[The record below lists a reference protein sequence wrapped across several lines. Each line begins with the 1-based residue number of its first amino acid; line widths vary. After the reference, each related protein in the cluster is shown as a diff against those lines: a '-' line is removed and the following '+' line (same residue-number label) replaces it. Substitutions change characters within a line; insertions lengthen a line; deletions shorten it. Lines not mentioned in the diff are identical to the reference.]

1 MNDPNLA
8 PTPASIKPSDI
19 FYALFKHKVKIVLF
33 TVLGIAAA
41 GAVYLL
47 YPKSYSSQARL
58 FIRYVE
64 QGKTPMQTG
73 ENNRVTTLETRS
85 DSIISSELQIISS
98 MDLAMKVAEKVGPE
112 LILGDAN
119 KSHDQAGAAMMI
131 RDAINVSIPSRS
143 TVIKIDYSHSNP
155 KLVQTVLQELI
166 DAYLTK
172 HLETRSAGSFDS
184 FVNQQAEQYRSKLAR
199 TEEELHNALERAGV
213 ISLAEAKADQNS
225 KIASI
230 RGALLD
236 SNAELAS
243 RQAMLDEMRKIT
255 SSGTASS
262 EDDEANLP
270 IPTVDPTAL
279 QSYASIQARLDVL
292 RRNEQDLLTRYT
304 LENILVKSAQ
314 TQIADAEAKKAAL
327 ENDHPLLAQAQIS
340 PGGGTRIG
348 TSRPAFDLNSA
359 IIQVIAL
366 SSKIK
371 VLEAQYAQIQKD
383 AERIAS
389 VETEIQELLRRKE
402 IEEQN
407 YRYFSESREQAKIDE
422 AFGAG
427 RVNNIGIVQ
436 NPTPPETEKTVVLK
450 LAGGV
455 LAAGLAFGLAW
466 ALLMELYLDQ
476 SIKRPI
482 DVKRS
487 LNIPLF
493 LSIPDTNSRA
503 YRKLLK
509 KTGQQNVLD
518 REKRSKTRPSRS
530 SYQPKSPTLVAAAKS
545 QPDRFGAVAVANV
558 EDCSEASPWDPDH
571 PLHSYYEALRD
582 RLIGFFEGR
591 GMTHKPKLIGLT
603 GIGDA
608 PGTTTMAAG
617 LAGTLSQTGEGNV
630 LLIDMNLGS
639 ESAQQFYRG
648 KNIADLD
655 ELLGRGPV
663 ANKKNEG
670 KLVVAAEGTN
680 GFKLPKILP
689 NRFNELV
696 PKLKTSEF
704 DYIIFDLPAV
714 SPISVT
720 PRLASFMDAVFL
732 VIESEKASKDVVAR
746 ATELLLKT
754 NENIGAILNKTKSYV
769 PQRLQEEYLGD
780 L

>member
-8 PTPASIKPSDI
+8 PQTAGITPSDI
-19 FYALFKHKVKIVLF
+19 FYTLFKHKWKIALCAL
-33 TVLGIAAA
+33 LGIVAA
-41 GAVYLL
+41 GSIYKL

-64 QGKTPMQTG
+64 QGKTPMQTDSSD
-73 ENNRVTTLETRS
+73 RVTTLETRG

-98 MDLAMKVAEKVGPE
+98 MDLAMQVAKKIGPD
-112 LILGDAN
+112 LILGDSSRKHEQAAAA
-119 KSHDQAGAAMMI
+119 KSI
-131 RDAINVSIPSRS
+131 SNAIQVSIPSRS
-143 TVIKIDYSHSNP
+143 TVISVDYFHSNP
-155 KLVQTVLQELI
+155 SLVQPVLQELI
-166 DAYLTK
+166 DAYLAK

-184 FVNQQAEQYRSKLAR
+184 FVNQQAEQYRSRLAR
-199 TEEELHNALERAGV
+199 TENELRNALDRAGV
-213 ISLAEAKADQNS
+213 ISLEEAKVDQNS

-230 RGALLD
+230 QGALLD

-243 RQAMLDEMRKIT
+243 RQAMLEEMRKLT
-255 SSGTASS
+255 PQNPAAS
-262 EDDEANLP
+262 EDENALTP
-270 IPTVDPTAL
+270 VPSIDPNAL

-292 RRNEQDLLTRYT
+292 KRNEQDLLTRFT
-304 LENILVKSAQ
+304 LENALVKG
-314 TQIADAEAKKAAL
+314 
-327 ENDHPLLAQAQIS
+327 AQAQIAS
-340 PGGGTRIG
+340 AEAQKADLESKNPLLVDTELTTGAPRSGRA
-348 TSRPAFDLNSA
+348 RPAFDINSE
-359 IIQVIAL
+359 IIQVTAL
-366 SSKIK
+366 QAKVK
-371 VLEAQYAQIQKD
+371 VLEAQYLQIQKD
-383 AERIAS
+383 AQRIAS
-389 VETEIQELLRRKE
+389 VETEIQELRRRKE

-436 NPTPPETEKTVVLK
+436 SPTPPDWDKKPTLK
-450 LAGGV
+450 FAGGALV
-455 LAAGLAFGLAW
+455 AGLALGLVW
-466 ALLMELYLDQ
+466 AFLLELYIDQ
-476 SIKRPI
+476 TIKRPI

-493 LSIPDTNSRA
+493 LSIPDTASRA

-509 KTGQQNVLD
+509 KTGKQNVLD
-518 REKRSKTRPSRS
+518 REKRAKKKPSKDA
-530 SYQPKSPTLVAAAKS
+530 YNPKSPTLVAAAKS
-545 QPDRFGAVAVANV
+545 DPDRFGSGAIANI
-558 EDCSEASPWDPDH
+558 EDHSEASPWEEDH
-571 PLHSYYEALRD
+571 ALHPYYEALRD

-603 GIGDA
+603 GIGNA
-608 PGTTTMAAG
+608 PGTTTVAAG

-630 LLIDMNLGS
+630 LLVDMTLGR
-639 ESAQQFYRG
+639 ESAQQFYHG
-648 KNIADLD
+648 NAITDLD
-655 ELLGRGPV
+655 QILATTPTE
-663 ANKKNEG
+663 KKNEG
-670 KLVVAAEGTN
+670 KLVVAAEGSN

-696 PKLKTSEF
+696 PKLKNSEF
-704 DYIIFDLPAV
+704 DYIIFDMPAV

-732 VIESEKASKDVVAR
+732 VIESEKANKDVVAR
-746 ATELLLKT
+746 ATELLQKT